1 MAELAG
7 TIAQYLKNKTPD
19 QQRRI
24 LAKIAA
30 QAEEEG
36 KIKQA
41 QEQSKVNDMSQME
54 LSELDSKIRNLQRQ
68 PSVDWNQLK
77 RLNSAQQK
85 KLNETSLM
93 MEAARDAALQ
103 PERDEKAQA
112 TARKRDILESELRE
126 LAKNPS
132 ANFKEIRSVNKR
144 LAKLR

>member
-1 MAELAG
+1 MAE
-7 TIAQYLKNKTPD
+7 IAQGIASFLKGKSPD
-19 QQRRI
+19 EQRRI
-24 LAKIAA
+24 LAGIAA
-30 QAEEEG
+30 KAEQES
-36 KIKQA
+36 KLA
-41 QEQSKVNDMSQME
+41 ASREQSKVNDLGEME

-112 TARKRDILESELRE
+112 TARKRDILESELAQ
-126 LAKNPS
+126 LCKNPS
-132 ANFKEIRSVNKR
+132 QNFKEIRSANKR

>member
-36 KIKQA
+36 KMKQA
-41 QEQSKVNDMSQME
+41 QEQSKVNDLGEME
-54 LSELDSKIRNLQRQ
+54 LSELDQKIRNLQRQ
-68 PSVDWNQLK
+68 PSVDWNQVK
-77 RLNSAQQK
+77 RLQKAQAK
-85 KLNETSLM
+85 KLNQTSLDM
-93 MEAARDAALQ
+93 QAAREAAAKPLQ
-103 PERDEKAQA
+103 DEQAQA
-112 TARKRDILESELRE
+112 TSRKRNILESELAQ
-126 LAKNPS
+126 LCKNPS